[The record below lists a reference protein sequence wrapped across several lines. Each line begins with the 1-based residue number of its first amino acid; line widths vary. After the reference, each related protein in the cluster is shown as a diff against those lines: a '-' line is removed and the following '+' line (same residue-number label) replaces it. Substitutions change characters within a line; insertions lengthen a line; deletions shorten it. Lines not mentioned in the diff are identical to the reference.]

1 MVTFFGDT
9 MIKRRYFRI
18 DGLYGYYE
26 NTTALNC
33 DELLIRMM
41 IGIGKTPIVYTSP
54 TIIII

>member
-33 DELLIRMM
+33 DELLIRNDRNRQ
-41 IGIGKTPIVYTSP
+41 TPIVYTSP